1 MTPIAPVSAAGAA
14 PTGVTAPPLS
24 ASVLSASAP
33 QQGVAVTRFSDLLGK
48 GLDHVEHKLTEA
60 DDLVRAFA
68 LDDSVPIHQVTIA
81 LEEARIA
88 VELAMQVRS
97 HLVEAY
103 HQIMN
108 TQL

>member
-1 MTPIAPVSAAGAA
+1 MTPVTSIGAVGLEAA
-14 PTGVTAPPLS
+14 TSILTTPPP
-24 ASVLSASAP
+24 AVAP
-33 QQGVAVTRFSDLLGK
+33 QAPSTTFTDMLGK
-48 GLDHVEHKLTEA
+48 GLDGVEQKLNDA
-60 DDLVRAFA
+60 DKMVRAFA

-103 HQIMN
+103 RQIMN

>member
-1 MTPIAPVSAAGAA
+1 MTPIAPI
-14 PTGVTAPPLS
+14 
-24 ASVLSASAP
+24 ASVGTAAVAP
-33 QQGVAVTRFSDLLGK
+33 FAPMPAVATSQGAGGPDFSSLLGK
-48 GLDHVEHKLTEA
+48 GLEDVQQKLENA
-60 DDLVRAFA
+60 DNMVRAFA